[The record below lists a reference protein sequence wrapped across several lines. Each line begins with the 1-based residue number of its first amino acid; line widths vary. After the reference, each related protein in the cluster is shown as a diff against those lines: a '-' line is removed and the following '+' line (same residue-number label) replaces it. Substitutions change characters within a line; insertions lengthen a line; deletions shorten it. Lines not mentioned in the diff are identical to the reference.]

1 MSQNYMLYLIVP
13 AVLFV
18 LLTVAIV
25 IYGIIKGRYQDNER
39 IAYKVVSDAEKDAQ
53 REGHIDW
60 DK

>member
-39 IAYKVVSDAEKDAQ
+39 IAYKIVSDAEKDAQ
-53 REGHIDW
+53 REGHIDP
-60 DK
+60 DQ